1 MTRVFTIGLD
11 CRFADV
17 LARGVLAAYG
27 DDPLALA
34 DALILLPTRRS
45 VRALREAFLR
55 ASGGKPL
62 LLPRLAPLGDVDD
75 GAWEP
80 MAGDDSS
87 ALALPPAI
95 APAEREA
102 LLARLVTAFTD
113 EDGQR
118 IAQSAAQALKLSREL
133 ARLIDELAIEG
144 VSFDRLAGLVDSSF
158 ASHWQRT
165 LKFLAI
171 IGEHWP
177 AILAE
182 RGQIDAIDR
191 RTRSLRAQAERWR
204 AQPPATPVIAAGSTG
219 SQPATRELL
228 AVIAGL
234 PKGAVVLPGL
244 DRDIDE
250 ASWRALDPSHPQFG
264 LRELLEALGVERRA
278 VADLLPARSPGGFAS
293 AEAGLPARSPEAG
306 WPGST
311 TPTSRARLASELMRP
326 AETSEAWVRPP
337 VSSLEH
343 VTRAD
348 CATPHHEA
356 VVIALALREV
366 LEAPGR
372 TAALVT
378 PDRALAR
385 RVAAELRRWQIDIDD
400 SAGQPLGHT
409 PPAALLQLLVD
420 AVDQRFAPVALLAL
434 LKHPLTTLGGRRGDL
449 LAATRRLDGKCLRGL
464 KPAPGLGEIRARLAE
479 ARFGEPAERQRIG
492 ALLDRLEAATA
503 DLAQAMQD
511 GAPPDRLLDVT
522 IAAAEQL
529 ATAQSLWSG
538 EAGEALADA
547 LARLRDAWRG
557 RDAIAGREWPALL
570 AAMLEPEIVRP
581 THGRHPRL
589 AIWGPLEARLQR
601 ADLVVLGGLNE
612 GTWPPSVDTGPWINR
627 PMRAALGLPQP
638 ERRVGLSAHDFTEA
652 LGAER
657 VLLTRAER
665 EGGAPTVPSRWL
677 ARLDALFGYE
687 PGASAPPP
695 EYIQRGRRSLLAWAE
710 AIDAP
715 TAYAPWLRPEPR
727 PPVAARPTVLPVSAI
742 EQWRRDPYGLYA
754 RRILGLRLLDPLE
767 AELGAAE
774 RGTALHGAFDEFLKA
789 YPSGLLPA
797 DALALFEA
805 MGERHLAEV
814 LAAPAERAFWWPR
827 FKRLARWFVATEE
840 GRRRAGTRVLGSEIE
855 GAMTVGPLRIEA
867 RADRIDENGSDVWEI
882 IDYKTGRVPQKKEME
897 ALFAPQLLLEAAMAE
912 RGGFPTLAGK
922 AGSTQLSY
930 WQANGVKDGGSV
942 NAIENSDELV
952 PRMLE
957 LVQRMATHYASPDT
971 PYRAVPWSAFM
982 PFFNDYKHLERI
994 AEWSTAGGDEE

>member
-11 CRFADV
+11 RRFADV
-17 LARGVLAAYG
+17 LASGILAAYG
-27 DDPLALA
+27 DEPLALA

-55 ASGGKPL
+55 ASGGRPL

-80 MAGDDSS
+80 MASDDAG

-102 LLARLVTAFTD
+102 LLARLVTAFAD

-118 IAQSAAQALKLSREL
+118 VAQSAAQALKLAREL

-144 VSFDRLAGLVDSSF
+144 VPFDRLAGLVDSTF

-165 LKFLAI
+165 LRFLAI
-171 IGEHWP
+171 VGEHWP
-177 AILAE
+177 RILAE

-191 RTRSLRAQAERWR
+191 RTRSIRAQAQRWR
-204 AQPPATPVIAAGSTG
+204 AHPPATPVIAAGSTG

-244 DRDIDE
+244 DREIDE
-250 ASWRALDPSHPQFG
+250 ASWRTLDPSHPQFG
-264 LRELLEALGVERRA
+264 LRELLQALDVERSA
-278 VADLLPARSPGGFAS
+278 VADWPGGTAPP
-293 AEAGLPARSPEAG
+293 AGQQPRG
-306 WPGST
+306 
-311 TPTSRARLASELMRP
+311 RLASELMRP

-337 VSSLEH
+337 ASSLEH

-385 RVAAELRRWQIDIDD
+385 RVAAELRRWKIDIDD

-420 AVDQRFAPVALLAL
+420 AVDQGFAPVALLAL
-434 LKHPLTTLGGRRGDL
+434 LKHPFTTLGGTRGAL
-449 LAATRRLDGKCLRGL
+449 LATTRRLDARCLRGL
-464 KPAPGLGEIRARLAE
+464 KPAPGLAEIRARLAG
-479 ARFGEPAERQRIG
+479 AKFGDPAERDRIG
-492 ALLDRLEAATA
+492 ALLDRLDAATA
-503 DLAQAMQD
+503 GLAQAMD
-511 GAPPDRLLDVT
+511 EGAPPDRLLDAT
-522 IAAAEQL
+522 IAAAEQV
-529 ATAQSLWSG
+529 ASAQSLWSG

-547 LARLRDAWRG
+547 LARLRGAWQG
-557 RDAIAGREWPALL
+557 RDPIAGREWPALL
-570 AAMLEPEIVRP
+570 ATMLEPEIVRP

-627 PMRAALGLPQP
+627 PIRATLGLPQP

-677 ARLDALFGYE
+677 ARLDALFGHE
-687 PGASAPPP
+687 PGAPVPPP

-715 TAYAPWLRPEPR
+715 AAYTPWLRPEPR
-727 PPVAARPTVLPVSAI
+727 PPVEARPTVLPVSAI

-774 RGTALHGAFDEFLKA
+774 RGTALHDAFDDFAKA
-789 YPSGLLPA
+789 HPSGVLPP
-797 DALALFEA
+797 DALARFEA
-805 MGERHLAEV
+805 MGERRLARV

-827 FKRLARWFVATEE
+827 FKRLARWFVATENA
-840 GRRRAGTRVLGSEIE
+840 RRGAGTRILGSESD
-855 GAMTVGPLRIEA
+855 GALQLGPLRIEA
-867 RADRIDENGSDVWEI
+867 RADRIDEIGPGVWEI

-912 RGGFPTLAGK
+912 RGGFVRLAGK
-922 AGSTQLSY
+922 AGSTHLAY
-930 WQANGVKDGGSV
+930 WQANGLGDGGSA
-942 NAIENSDELV
+942 NPIKDSDALV

-957 LVQRMATHYASPDT
+957 LVERMATRFASPDT

-994 AEWSTAGGDEE
+994 AEWSTAGGDDE